1 MRKVCGSL
9 LRPRGEGKTQWAKRV
24 QKERNV
30 AKRNETLMFTLLT
43 STTLTETEL
52 KSGQK
57 LLFACEDL
65 QKKKNMLLLWG
76 NQLVQPQQISRV
88 LCVSA
93 LKFVPSIKAYAF
105 QNICSLLL
113 CGKQIWFSVIGCQ
126 SKKKKNTHM
135 AFFFFGATFKMSFCS
150 FDEMKVSAKCH
161 KCKGKLLLF

>member
-1 MRKVCGSL
+1 MS
-9 LRPRGEGKTQWAKRV
+9 KTCAKRE
-24 QKERNV
+24 KCGEEKWDANV
-30 AKRNETLMFTLLT
+30 YSPNINNTHWNRAKIRAEASVCMWR
-43 STTLTETEL
+43 ST
-52 KSGQK
+52 K
-57 LLFACEDL
+57 
-65 QKKKNMLLLWG
+65 KKKNMLLLWG

-126 SKKKKNTHM
+126 SKKKKKHPHG
-135 AFFFFGATFKMSFCS
+135 FFFFGATFKMSFCS

>member
-9 LRPRGEGKTQWAKRV
+9 LRPRGEGKTQLAKRV

-65 QKKKNMLLLWG
+65 QKKKNMLLL
-76 NQLVQPQQISRV
+76 
-88 LCVSA
+88 
-93 LKFVPSIKAYAF
+93 
-105 QNICSLLL
+105 
-113 CGKQIWFSVIGCQ
+113 
-126 SKKKKNTHM
+126 
-135 AFFFFGATFKMSFCS
+135 
-150 FDEMKVSAKCH
+150 
-161 KCKGKLLLF
+161 